1 MNHDGHIKR
10 EGTNM
15 LSDLAMLTI
24 TLAMGFTVIGLAML
38 LHKI

>member
-1 MNHDGHIKR
+1 MER

-24 TLAMGFTVIGLAML
+24 TVAMGFTIIALAML
-38 LHKI
+38 LRNT